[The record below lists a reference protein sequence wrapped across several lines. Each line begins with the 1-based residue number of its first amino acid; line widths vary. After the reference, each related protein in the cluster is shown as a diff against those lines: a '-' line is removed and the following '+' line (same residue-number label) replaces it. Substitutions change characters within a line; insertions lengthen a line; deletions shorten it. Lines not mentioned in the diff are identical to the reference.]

1 MPKPDPIAERTARL
15 KAARL
20 ARERYYPPATHAYP
34 VHGLLDALP
43 FGKHRGKVLRDVIDE
58 DHGWVVWALE
68 NVRDFEIS
76 DEAQAELDLALD
88 VRRPPKAWQS

>member
-1 MPKPDPIAERTARL
+1 MHWTVTAWRGCILISASWRSVPGRLSAKLTTEGRCGMPKPNPIAERTARL

-43 FGKHRGKVLRDVIDE
+43 FGKHRGKVLRDVI
-58 DHGWVVWALE
+58 
-68 NVRDFEIS
+68 R
-76 DEAQAELDLALD
+76 
-88 VRRPPKAWQS
+88 